1 VNRKVKRPKYKR
13 IILKISGEA
22 LLGDKSFGIDYQV
35 VKKIAEELREVHNL
49 GIELGIVIGG
59 GNIFR
64 GVAGQ
69 ERGMD
74 RVRADYIGM
83 LATLINA
90 LVIQDALLSQNVPC
104 RVMSAFEVVE
114 VSEPYIRERALKHLE
129 RGNVLILACG
139 TGNPFFTTDT
149 AAVLRALELK
159 ADILFKATK
168 VDGVYDKDP
177 VKDPTAKK
185 YDFLT
190 FDEALEKKLRVMDAT
205 AFSLARDYKL
215 PILVFNLLKFGNIKK
230 AVLGEN
236 IGTLIKS

>member
-1 VNRKVKRPKYKR
+1 MKKPKYKR

-22 LLGDKSFGIDYQV
+22 LLGDKSFGIDHQV
-35 VKKIAEELREVHNL
+35 VKELAEELKEVYHL

-64 GVAGQ
+64 GIVGQ
-69 ERGMD
+69 EKGMD
-74 RVRADYIGM
+74 RVRADCVGM

-90 LVIQDALLSQNVPC
+90 LVIQDALISQNIPC
-104 RVMSAFEVVE
+104 RIMSAFEVVKAGE
-114 VSEPYIRERALKHLE
+114 IYIRERALKHLE
-129 RGNVLILACG
+129 KGRILLLACG

-149 AAVLRALELK
+149 AAVLRALELN
-159 ADILFKATK
+159 AEILFKATK

-185 YDFLT
+185 YDILI
-190 FDEALEKKLRVMDAT
+190 FDEALEKKLKVMDAT

-215 PILVFNLLKFGNIKK
+215 PVLVFNILKSGNIKK
-230 AVLGEN
+230 AVLGEK
-236 IGTLIKS
+236 IGTLIRP